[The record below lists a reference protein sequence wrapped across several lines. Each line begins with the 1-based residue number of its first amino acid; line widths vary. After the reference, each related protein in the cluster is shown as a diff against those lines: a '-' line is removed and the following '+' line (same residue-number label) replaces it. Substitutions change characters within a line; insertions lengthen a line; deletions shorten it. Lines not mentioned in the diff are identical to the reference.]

1 MLTYHNYISAVI
13 MDKRELVDLCKKG
26 DEQALDLL
34 YKTYSGKMMGICL
47 HYVSDRQIAQDLL
60 HDGFIVIFTSI
71 VSLRDPER
79 LESWMGVVMKN
90 ISLRYLNQNNAAN
103 IIPLSEVSEED
114 EPAESSFDADFVS
127 YDQIMELVESL
138 PEGYSKVFKL
148 AVLEGLPHKEI
159 GDLLNIAPHS
169 SSSQLYRAKSLLKKM
184 LGEYRLLLVLLLL
197 LLVPLFY
204 KYVYRW
210 PRQQKLPLKDL
221 VQQAETNKKEVDK
234 QIDSPEPVVLSG
246 KAERP
251 QLSEMLIAPTSGH
264 AGKMSSLLF
273 PEEITVDVRPAV
285 KPLFINELPRKI
297 VFSPYPSKELIS
309 MRQSRK
315 SNKWKFMLAGSL
327 GPQLAQNL
335 YKLIATPHSGSEGN
349 PDLPQQVSTWEDY
362 YTYLHTRYQE
372 GALGDSLTLMQI
384 AEGNRGKIVEH
395 QHHDAP
401 ITIGLS
407 VNKKLNERWSFETGL
422 QYTFLK
428 SDFITG
434 EDYRIQETQKLHYIG
449 LPLRVSYRWGH
460 FRKFSF
466 YSAAGVQVDIPLKG
480 MLRTSHVTDSVPIDI
495 SRQSLAVPLQWSVN
509 ASAGVQY
516 HFTPHISFYV
526 EPTLNYYIPDGSGL
540 RTIRREH
547 PVTFTVP
554 VGLRFSW

>member
-1 MLTYHNYISAVI
+1 
-13 MDKRELVDLCKKG
+13 MDKKELVDLCKSG

-34 YKTYSGKMMGICL
+34 YKTYSGKMMKICL

-71 VSLRDPER
+71 DSLRNPEK
-79 LESWMGVVMKN
+79 LESWMGIIMKN

-103 IIPLSEVSEED
+103 MIPLSEIPEED
-114 EPAESSFDADFVS
+114 EPEGCFFEADFVS

-159 GDLLNIAPHS
+159 GSLLNIAPHS

-184 LGEYRLLLVLLLL
+184 IGEHRLVLVLLLIL
-197 LLVPLFY
+197 FVPLFY
-204 KYVYRW
+204 KYVCRW
-210 PRQQKLPLKDL
+210 PRQQKQQPKGL
-221 VQQAETNKKEVDK
+221 VQQMETVQKKENE
-234 QIDSPEPVVLSG
+234 QSDSTELVILSG
-246 KAERP
+246 KTERP
-251 QLSEMLIAPTSGH
+251 QQSEMLVAPSLVYVEKTP
-264 AGKMSSLLF
+264 SLLF
-273 PEEITVDVRPAV
+273 PKEIAVDVQPV
-285 KPLFINELPRKI
+285 TKPLFVSELSHKT
-297 VFSPYPSKELIS
+297 VFIPHPLKELTS

-335 YKLIATPHSGSEGN
+335 YKLIATPHSDSEDPN
-349 PDLPQQVSTWEDY
+349 LPQQVSTWEDY
-362 YTYLHTRYQE
+362 YTYLQTRYQE

-384 AEGNRGKIVEH
+384 AGGNRGKIVEY

-407 VNKKLNERWSFETGL
+407 VNKKLDDRWSFETGL

-434 EDYRIQETQKLHYIG
+434 EEYRIQETQKLHYIG
-449 LPLRVSYRWGH
+449 LPFRVSYRWGN

-466 YSAAGVQVDIPLKG
+466 YSTAGVQVDIPLKG
-480 MLRTSHVTDSVPIDI
+480 ALRTFHVTDSVPIDI

-516 HFTPHISFYV
+516 HFTRHISFYV